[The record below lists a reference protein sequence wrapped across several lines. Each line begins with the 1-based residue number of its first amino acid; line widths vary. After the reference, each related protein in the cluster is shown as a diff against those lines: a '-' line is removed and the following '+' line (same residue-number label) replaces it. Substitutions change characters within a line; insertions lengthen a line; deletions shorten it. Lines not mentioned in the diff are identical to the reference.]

1 MQTTNPKTS
10 SKPKTPKKTQSKKE
24 PAMSST
30 PTPSWPDQF
39 PQLQPEESTV
49 TVDRR
54 TSHSC
59 LSKWAVPYDSKLKPK
74 KTLYSPYF
82 ELGGFDFRFMLYPR
96 GDSLAPPGYLSLYVQ
111 IQDPRCCSKFDC
123 FASYKL
129 SILNHEDGSKSL
141 TRESYYRFSVS
152 FNAIKECNISVSAGL
167 SAGLRNSIVNKKGD
181 TYIGRYTWKI
191 GNFTRLKDILKKKK
205 MKGVFLKS
213 RKFQIANHEFRLVVY
228 PRGQSQKPFHL
239 SMFLEVLG
247 PQNAT
252 TEWSSFVSYQ
262 LYIVDQKKGGISISK
277 ESQERCSKDTKE
289 LGWSEFVTLTSFFD
303 KDSGYL
309 VQDTFVLGA
318 EVLILKET
326 FKMQDIPES
335 TNNPAYKEA
344 DKKRWLITWKLENF
358 FSLKKILATQKIY
371 SKYFQVDQLELRIGV
386 HVLSDTVYAYLECNP
401 SVVNDPDKDF
411 WVSYRMTMVNQKNP
425 AKNFRKESSLHT
437 KTCTNCDLQ
446 FMKLSDVV
454 DANDGFV
461 MGEMV
466 TFVCEILD
474 CCPWFDFSELEVLGD
489 VTATELHETTS
500 SGTCK
505 VSGCNVDISSEIVA
519 TGRGH
524 FNVEDNASP
533 VLALLKEEF
542 KGDLRSWAVMLV
554 ATRLYLDN
562 PVKLHNFLHQLTG
575 IDTGQIVN
583 EDKFLFKEAI
593 RDADFMRQK
602 IDNALLDV
610 MVECCQRINRKS
622 GRDPYDASSKPYL
635 DNNETSSQSKFHWKS
650 RLANFFRSPVQ
661 ERFRGIHD
669 CMENG
674 GNMSEKANY
683 AHHDSSSESESF
695 EGILEFIV
703 NSLKALDDAVTQD
716 PLVSSQG
723 CQYLEKIL
731 VLLDEVPKHLLP
743 DLVFLLPKLA
753 YQCKHKVVATALLD
767 QLQKPG
773 VESSMRL
780 PVLEA
785 MCQLHFGIDVWER
798 TYFHAS
804 EVVHDLNG
812 EALGSAIRLLFKAAS
827 ECQHIPQAACI
838 VRQRLERLGAE
849 VSHYVLDLL
858 RKMLNSSADLAGT
871 MLQEIDSVFS
881 SDQKHWTNCIRPLSS
896 SNNGLATGSLHA
908 GDHHFSNIF
917 MLLVM
922 LAIPS
927 IAIETTH
934 TFEKGIANGFIM
946 DRLVEMVLEKCASI
960 LGVNVVSS
968 EKHQF
973 GDTETA
979 RKGSMDSLYSEE
991 VFTLVFG
998 LADKLFLS
1006 RHSQVHGFL
1015 KKFYSILFR
1024 LFADENHQKKML
1036 RQLVDH
1042 STSDTDN
1049 FSKTSIDVLV
1059 FLVHEEC
1066 EVARLVLSMI
1076 IGDIQI
1082 ANSDRSALQI
1092 QLRAREDENIRTED
1106 ELQTELAKIRTEK
1119 LALLERLDKS
1129 EADNLH
1135 YKSEIRL
1142 ERDRFA
1148 QEKKELSEQEQAAKR
1163 EFQHTCSKQQGK
1175 LVTLSNEK
1183 KFYQDTANDLKVQLS
1198 KLKAKNK
1205 QELKKLCKEK
1215 NVLAEKLRNAAE
1227 ADRKRFDEERRRLT
1241 FQVAAQQEAQ
1251 QSLLDEIQQLKQNL
1265 EQVRQEKQEKE
1276 DEVARYKTCNDELN
1290 MQLNNSQQCVQ
1301 FLKLSLEKEMLLHAP
1316 LYGVG
1321 LQDLSMNELEIL
1333 SGIHEDGLRNIR
1345 AIQHSVRSET
1355 KSPPPYST
1363 ADTLENFDGDVPSS
1377 PTSSCFSQQ

>member
-1 MQTTNPKTS
+1 MLDFIGSDKGFVV
-10 SKPKTPKKTQSKKE
+10 
-24 PAMSST
+24 
-30 PTPSWPDQF
+30 DD
-39 PQLQPEESTV
+39 TV
-49 TVDRR
+49 VFT
-54 TSHSC
+54 
-59 LSKWAVPYDSKLKPK
+59 
-74 KTLYSPYF
+74 
-82 ELGGFDFRFMLYPR
+82 
-96 GDSLAPPGYLSLYVQ
+96 
-111 IQDPRCCSKFDC
+111 
-123 FASYKL
+123 
-129 SILNHEDGSKSL
+129 
-141 TRESYYRFSVS
+141 VS

-167 SAGLRNSIVNKKGD
+167 RNSIVSKKGD

-228 PRGQSQKPFHL
+228 PR
-239 SMFLEVLG
+239 
-247 PQNAT
+247 
-252 TEWSSFVSYQ
+252 
-262 LYIVDQKKGGISISK
+262 
-277 ESQERCSKDTKE
+277 
-289 LGWSEFVTLTSFFD
+289 
-303 KDSGYL
+303 
-309 VQDTFVLGA
+309 

-326 FKMQDIPES
+326 FRMQDIQES
-335 TNNPAYKEA
+335 TNNLAYKEG

-358 FSLKKILATQKIY
+358 FSLKKILATRKIY
-371 SKYFQVDQLELRIGV
+371 SKYFQVDQLELRIGK
-386 HVLSDTVYAYLECNP
+386 A
-401 SVVNDPDKDF
+401 
-411 WVSYRMTMVNQKNP
+411 
-425 AKNFRKESSLHT
+425 
-437 KTCTNCDLQ
+437 

-474 CCPWFDFSELEVLGD
+474 CCPWFDFAELEVLGD

-505 VSGCNVDISSEIVA
+505 VSGCTVDISSEIVA

-533 VLALLKEEF
+533 
-542 KGDLRSWAVMLV
+542 
-554 ATRLYLDN
+554 
-562 PVKLHNFLHQLTG
+562 
-575 IDTGQIVN
+575 
-583 EDKFLFKEAI
+583 
-593 RDADFMRQK
+593 
-602 IDNALLDV
+602 
-610 MVECCQRINRKS
+610 
-622 GRDPYDASSKPYL
+622 
-635 DNNETSSQSKFHWKS
+635 
-650 RLANFFRSPVQ
+650 
-661 ERFRGIHD
+661 ERFCGIHD

-683 AHHDSSSESESF
+683 AHHDSSSESESS

-753 YQCKHKVVATALLD
+753 YQCKHKVVATALLE

-773 VESSMRL
+773 AESSMRL

-785 MCQLHFGIDVWER
+785 MCQLHVGIDVWER
-798 TYFHAS
+798 TCFHAS

-838 VRQRLERLGAE
+838 VRQ
-849 VSHYVLDLL
+849 
-858 RKMLNSSADLAGT
+858 
-871 MLQEIDSVFS
+871 
-881 SDQKHWTNCIRPLSS
+881 
-896 SNNGLATGSLHA
+896 
-908 GDHHFSNIF
+908 
-917 MLLVM
+917 
-922 LAIPS
+922 
-927 IAIETTH
+927 
-934 TFEKGIANGFIM
+934 
-946 DRLVEMVLEKCASI
+946 
-960 LGVNVVSS
+960 
-968 EKHQF
+968 
-973 GDTETA
+973 
-979 RKGSMDSLYSEE
+979 
-991 VFTLVFG
+991 
-998 LADKLFLS
+998 
-1006 RHSQVHGFL
+1006 
-1015 KKFYSILFR
+1015 
-1024 LFADENHQKKML
+1024 
-1036 RQLVDH
+1036 
-1042 STSDTDN
+1042 
-1049 FSKTSIDVLV
+1049 SIDVLV

-1076 IGDIQI
+1076 TGDIQI

-1106 ELQTELAKIRTEK
+1106 ELQTELAKMRTEK

-1183 KFYQDTANDLKVQLS
+1183 KFYQDMANDLKVQLS
-1198 KLKAKNK
+1198 MLKAKNK
-1205 QELKKLCKEK
+1205 QELKKLSKEK
-1215 NVLAEKLRNAAE
+1215 NVLAERLRNAAE
-1227 ADRKRFDEERRRLT
+1227 ADRKRFDEERRRCT

-1290 MQLNNSQQCVQ
+1290 MQLNNCQQCIQ
-1301 FLKLSLEKEMLLHAP
+1301 SLKLSLEKEMLLHAP

-1333 SGIHEDGLRNIR
+1333 SGIHEDGLRSIR

-1355 KSPPPYST
+1355 KSPPPYPT